1 MHKIQAKH
9 LTDDEVDSESDEE
22 DIKVMKH
29 NMTHDEIRKV
39 NKESFVNDDKL
50 NSTDIEYLNT
60 NFNYENLI
68 LIENLYSRLIKD
80 FEMKRGSFD
89 SIVLTWYDFISLNY
103 DTYNI
108 MDLFKDKNL
117 NKNFKMFFV
126 FELIIFSLTYM
137 REMKNEQ
144 IFNAF
149 KTCIFY
155 LHQNFIVVMYLI
167 LSKTPKDVL
176 NKNELAKKCKGKVDE
191 NNIFVNKST
200 FKSIF
205 INNNKSI
212 HQIISN
218 LITLIK
224 KNTKDDIN
232 EQRNIT
238 LIMNYL
244 KNSNIYKIQTI
255 KNKLYEKVNPL
266 NQAH

>member
-1 MHKIQAKH
+1 MHKIPAKH
-9 LTDDEVDSESDEE
+9 LTDDEVLSESDDE
-22 DIKVMKH
+22 IRVTKQ

-50 NSTDIEYLNT
+50 NNTDIEFLNI

-80 FEMKRGSFD
+80 FEMKKGSFD
-89 SIVLTWYDFISLNY
+89 SNILTWFDFISLNY

-108 MDLFKDKNL
+108 MTFFKDKIL
-117 NKNFKMFFV
+117 NRNFKLFFIY
-126 FELIIFSLTYM
+126 ELIIFSLTYM

-149 KTCIFY
+149 KTCYFY
-155 LHQNFIVVMYLI
+155 LHQNFIVVMFLI

-176 NKNELAKKCKGKVDE
+176 NKNELAKKCKTKVDE

-200 FKSIF
+200 YKSIF
-205 INNNKSI
+205 TNNNKSI
-212 HQIISN
+212 HHIITN
-218 LITLIK
+218 LIILIK
-224 KNTKDDIN
+224 KNTKDNIN

-238 LIMNYL
+238 LIKNYL
-244 KNSNIYKIQTI
+244 KNSDIYKIETI
-255 KNKLYEKVNPL
+255 KNKLYEKVISY
-266 NQAH
+266 